1 MGCHGGFTL
10 DDATRRSWYN
20 PEAILQDLSSG
31 MVFIDIGSADGFFS
45 ILAAKK
51 VGKNGKVY
59 AVDADASAIEKLKNK
74 AKAENLKNITATV
87 GEAEET
93 IFCIK
98 CADFIFYSM
107 VLHDFADP
115 TKVLKNANQMIKPNG
130 HLINLDWKKI
140 DMPLGP
146 PARIRFSREKA
157 SSLIQA
163 AGFQIDTT
171 KEAGNYHYLI
181 IAKPSP

>member
-1 MGCHGGFTL
+1 
-10 DDATRRSWYN
+10 
-20 PEAILQDLSSG
+20 
-31 MVFIDIGSADGFFS
+31 
-45 ILAAKK
+45 
-51 VGKNGKVY
+51 
-59 AVDADASAIEKLKNK
+59 
-74 AKAENLKNITATV
+74 
-87 GEAEET
+87 
-93 IFCIK
+93 
-98 CADFIFYSM
+98 M

-163 AGFQIDTT
+163 AGFQIDTI